1 MEITTVL
8 NSGLKLMQTGR
19 QELRQRYTMN
29 LKDIISGKFL
39 SEEGVTR
46 RLPAILYIVFL
57 MILYI
62 FNIFDTQKRYRNILE
77 VEREIARLKVTATT
91 TETQRVSATRE
102 ANIKKMVKERGLPLI
117 DTDIPPKQLQ

>member
-1 MEITTVL
+1 
-8 NSGLKLMQTGR
+8 MQTGR
-19 QELRQRYTMN
+19 PELRQRDTMN

>member
-19 QELRQRYTMN
+19 PELRQRYTMN

-77 VEREIARLKVTATT
+77 VEREIARLKVTAT
-91 TETQRVSATRE
+91 RE